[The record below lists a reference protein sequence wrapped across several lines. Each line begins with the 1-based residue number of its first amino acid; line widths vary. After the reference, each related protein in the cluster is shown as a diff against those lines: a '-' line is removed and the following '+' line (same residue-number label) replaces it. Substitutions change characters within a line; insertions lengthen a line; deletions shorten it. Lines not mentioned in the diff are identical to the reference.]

1 MSSYKTTYRFNTNIL
16 KDLAD
21 KVLKKEALS
30 VIQRVKELKKL
41 YKKLKRNL
49 E

>member
-1 MSSYKTTYRFNTNIL
+1 MSPYKATYRFDANIP

-21 KVLKKEALS
+21 KILKKKALS
-30 VIQRVKELKKL
+30 VTQRVKELKKFHE
-41 YKKLKRNL
+41 KLKRNL